1 MLTRV
6 RSAASALQAAAARER
21 GKRMIPRL
29 STAMIAL
36 SLALLAVL
44 ELREA
49 TASAPSIEQP
59 LIVQRDQGE
68 VRLWR
73 PLPGGVRSL
82 RTFTIKID
90 RQNGGSPDFWFVSS
104 EIPSGAAIREHRHLY
119 QDEVLFID
127 SGVARVHVG
136 NLQGDAH
143 AGTMVFIPRDT
154 WVSVKNIGTAAV
166 ALRAGFN
173 APGFD
178 RFMRCESVAAGQSP
192 TLMSPQ
198 EDRRC
203 QKLGDIEYR

>member
-1 MLTRV
+1 
-6 RSAASALQAAAARER
+6 
-21 GKRMIPRL
+21 MIPRL

-44 ELREA
+44 ELQEA

-73 PLPGGVRSL
+73 PVPGGARSL
-82 RTFTIKID
+82 RSFTIKID
-90 RQNGGSPDFWFVSS
+90 RQNGGSPDFWVISS
-104 EIPSGAAIREHRHLY
+104 EIPPGAAIRYHRHLY
-119 QDEVLFID
+119 QDEVLFVD
-127 SGVARVHVG
+127 SGVAHVHVG

-143 AGTMVFIPRDT
+143 AGTIVFIPRDT
-154 WVSVKNIGTAAV
+154 WVSVKNIGSATI

-178 RFMRCESVAAGQSP
+178 RFMRCESVAAGQRP
-192 TLMSPQ
+192 TLMSAK

-203 QKLGDIEYR
+203 QKLGDVEFR

>member
-1 MLTRV
+1 
-6 RSAASALQAAAARER
+6 
-21 GKRMIPRL
+21 MIPRL
-29 STAMIAL
+29 STALIAL
-36 SLALLAVL
+36 SLALFAVL
-44 ELREA
+44 VLREA
-49 TASAPSIEQP
+49 TASAPAIEQP

-82 RTFTIKID
+82 KSFTIKID

-104 EIPSGAAIREHRHLY
+104 TMPAGAAIRDHRHLY

-127 SGVARVHVG
+127 SGVAHVRVG
-136 NLQGDAH
+136 NLQGDAR

-154 WVSVKNIGTAAV
+154 WVSVKNIGSGTV

-178 RFMRCESVAAGQSP
+178 RFMRCESVAVGQRA
-192 TLMSPQ
+192 TLMSAQ
-198 EDRRC
+198 DDRRC
-203 QKLGDIEYR
+203 QKLGDVEYR